1 MFADKKICSRDP
13 KAEEDMENNSGP
25 QELFPVQYAVA
36 IEKLFSKNCRAERF
50 CLKQEG
56 KQSHTLTL

>member
-25 QELFPVQYAVA
+25 QELFPVQYDVA
-36 IEKLFSKNCRAERF
+36 IEKFKIYYF
-50 CLKQEG
+50 
-56 KQSHTLTL
+56 LTKYLYRKIIF

>member
-25 QELFPVQYAVA
+25 QELFPVQYDVA
-36 IEKLFSKNCRAERF
+36 IEKFKI
-50 CLKQEG
+50 
-56 KQSHTLTL
+56 